1 MQNFS
6 ELQISNYIKERL
18 AFAKFETPTPVQAAA
33 IPQALEGKDV
43 LATAQT
49 GTGKTLAFL
58 IPVIERLLREK
69 TPGIAALVLVPT
81 RELAMQVVEQYNA
94 LRGKQLPAAAL
105 VVGGLPEAKQLSA
118 IRAGAR
124 LIVATPGRL
133 EDYLSRKLFNFKSLG
148 VLVLDEA
155 DRMLDMGFLP
165 AIRRIAAVLPKER
178 QTMCFSATLEASVVH
193 LVNDYMRSPVR
204 LAFGSTLKPSEN
216 VRVQAFEVSS
226 DRKQQMLQH
235 LLNKETGRCLVFAR
249 TKRGTEKL
257 ARNLSREGFTATM
270 IHGDRSQSQRTSALS
285 GFDEGRFKVLV
296 ATDVASRGLDIQDVA
311 HVINYDLPTLPED
324 FIHRVGRTGRAGARG
339 RASTLVSPAET
350 LELRNI
356 ERVLKLRLQRKE
368 INADIAA
375 ERLSRPRNTLVG
387 RTLQPLPGEFFA

>member
-6 ELQISNYIKERL
+6 ELQISNVIKERL
-18 AFAKFETPTPVQAAA
+18 AFAKFVTPTPVQAAA
-33 IPQALEGKDV
+33 IPVALDGKDV
-43 LATAQT
+43 MATAQT

-58 IPVIERLLREK
+58 IPVIEQLLKNKAR
-69 TPGIAALVLVPT
+69 GIDALVLVPT

-94 LRGKQLPAAAL
+94 LRGKTLPAAAL
-105 VVGGLPEAKQLSA
+105 VVGGLPEAKQLAA

-133 EDYLSRKLFNFKSLG
+133 EDYLSRKLFNFKSLS

-165 AIRRIAAVLPKER
+165 AIRRIASVLPKER

-216 VRVQAFEVSS
+216 VRVQAFEVSG

-235 LLNKETGRCLVFAR
+235 LLSKETGRCLR
-249 TKRGTEKL
+249 PI
-257 ARNLSREGFTATM
+257 SRAPSAEPKSWPAT
-270 IHGDRSQSQRTSALS
+270 
-285 GFDEGRFKVLV
+285 
-296 ATDVASRGLDIQDVA
+296 
-311 HVINYDLPTLPED
+311 
-324 FIHRVGRTGRAGARG
+324 
-339 RASTLVSPAET
+339 
-350 LELRNI
+350 
-356 ERVLKLRLQRKE
+356 
-368 INADIAA
+368 
-375 ERLSRPRNTLVG
+375 
-387 RTLQPLPGEFFA
+387 